1 MTAKRSFA
9 PEIWVTALAGR
20 LVGTAAVPLLTQPT
34 SSGRWIAVSELW
46 VTNEPLETMVVEP
59 VMELYDAEVRI
70 AP

>member
-1 MTAKRSFA
+1 MTVKKSFD
-9 PEIWVTALAGR
+9 PEIWVTAVAGR
-20 LVGTAAVPLLTQPT
+20 LAGAAAVPLLTQPT

>member
-1 MTAKRSFA
+1 VTAKKSFA
-9 PEIWVTALAGR
+9 PETWVTALAGR
-20 LVGTAAVPLLTQPT
+20 LVDTAAVPLLTQPT
-34 SSGRWIAVSELW
+34 NSGRWIAVSEWW